1 MCPRTKL
8 IDVIM
13 NEMGLRE
20 SAKESGTGKGCIVA
34 YKYFVSREGG
44 RDSSKGHSLQSAL
57 VLPLCI
63 VNLVLLDSRIHVSY
77 NGALYGRGA
86 RKPQ

>member
-34 YKYFVSREGG
+34 YASCVVQI
-44 RDSSKGHSLQSAL
+44 L
-57 VLPLCI
+57 
-63 VNLVLLDSRIHVSY
+63 
-77 NGALYGRGA
+77 
-86 RKPQ
+86 RKPGGTEGQLDTEKKPIMLSSAIAKELLELQNTKSICFCFKIPKY

>member
-63 VNLVLLDSRIHVSY
+63 VNLVLLDSRIHVPY
-77 NGALYGRGA
+77 NASFVWHGQ
-86 RKPQ
+86 KKW

>member
-1 MCPRTKL
+1 
-8 IDVIM
+8 
-13 NEMGLRE
+13 MGLRE

-34 YKYFVSREGG
+34 YKYFVSREGR

-63 VNLVLLDSRIHVSY
+63 VNLVLLDSRIHVPY
-77 NGALYGRGA
+77 NASFVWHGQ
-86 RKPQ
+86 KKW

>member
-34 YKYFVSREGG
+34 YASCVVQI
-44 RDSSKGHSLQSAL
+44 L
-57 VLPLCI
+57 
-63 VNLVLLDSRIHVSY
+63 
-77 NGALYGRGA
+77 
-86 RKPQ
+86 RKPGGTEGQL

>member
-20 SAKESGTGKGCIVA
+20 SAKESGTGKGRIVA
-34 YKYFVSREGG
+34 YASRVVQI
-44 RDSSKGHSLQSAL
+44 L
-57 VLPLCI
+57 
-63 VNLVLLDSRIHVSY
+63 
-77 NGALYGRGA
+77 
-86 RKPQ
+86 RKPGGTEGQL